1 MLKEGIEL
9 LKVKKEDVEDEIIAK
24 SFEVASFVF
33 SSVLSMSV
41 DSGIF
46 DLGKQMIEHI
56 VKAAKVSQLK

>member
-46 DLGKQMIEHI
+46 DLGKQMVEHI
-56 VKAAKVSQLK
+56 IKTSKIS